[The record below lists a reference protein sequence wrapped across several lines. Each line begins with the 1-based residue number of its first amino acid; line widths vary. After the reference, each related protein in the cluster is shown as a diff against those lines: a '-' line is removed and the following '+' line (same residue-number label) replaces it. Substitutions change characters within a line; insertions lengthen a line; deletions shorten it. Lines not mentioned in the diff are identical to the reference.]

1 MGLRRTIAGWLCP
14 ELVAESDRLFR
25 LRAHMS
31 EKIRWL
37 GHDYPMVEVVISRMI
52 VDDTNWTRKI
62 DEKPMTLEYPNLGGF
77 WPPEI
82 SAFREKMRRHF
93 APTPHVFCK
102 GVRTGGIR
110 INEERLNYASD

>member
-1 MGLRRTIAGWLCP
+1 MSLKRTIAGWLCP

-25 LRAHMS
+25 LRADMS

-52 VDDTNWTRKI
+52 VDDTNWTRRA
-62 DEKPMTLEYPNLGGF
+62 DEKALTLEYPNLGGW

-82 SAFREKMRRHF
+82 SSFREKMRAHF
-93 APTPHVFCK
+93 PPCPTPRC
-102 GVRTGGIR
+102 
-110 INEERLNYASD
+110 